1 VRGQWARLSSVSV
14 GDFQF
19 SPQLDMRGSVAMSV
33 LGMANES
40 FEPCIREYKCQVKVT
55 KRTVQ
60 YMYMDA

>member
-19 SPQLDMRGSVAMSV
+19 SPQLDMRRSVAMSV

-40 FEPCIREYKCQVKVT
+40 FEPT
-55 KRTVQ
+55 
-60 YMYMDA
+60 MYP